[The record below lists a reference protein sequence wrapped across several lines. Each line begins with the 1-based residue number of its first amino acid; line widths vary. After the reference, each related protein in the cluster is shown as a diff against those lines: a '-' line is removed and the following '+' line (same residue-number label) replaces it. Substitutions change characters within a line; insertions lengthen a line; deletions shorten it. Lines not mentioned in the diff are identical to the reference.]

1 MDLVLLTETIIK
13 KIVTDP
19 ESVSVKEF
27 QTDEENEIQIE
38 VLISS
43 DDMGKV
49 IGKNGKIIISKKHV
63 RHKSTTPRI
72 FQHFFV
78 YFDYGIFN
86 YICVKTEKYRRREIL
101 CGG

>member
-1 MDLVLLTETIIK
+1 MDLVALTETIIK

-27 QTDEENEIQIE
+27 ATEEENTIQIE

-49 IGKNGKIIISKKHV
+49 IGKNGKIINSIRTIVQASSSLEDNKK
-63 RHKSTTPRI
+63 
-72 FQHFFV
+72 
-78 YFDYGIFN
+78 
-86 YICVKTEKYRRREIL
+86 VKINVDSY
-101 CGG
+101 